1 MKKYKV
7 LRLTKPMKICGDIS
21 TTETFKNAEAFFN
34 WLTQEY
40 ISKPLTCELVYSGGR
55 YAVLLLDEDGNYKV
69 CKIVLEILKNKI
81 RSYTLP
87 TAADELQIARF
98 MGLD

>member
-34 WLTQEY
+34 WLT
-40 ISKPLTCELVYSGGR
+40 CELVYSGGR
-55 YAVLLLDEDGNYKV
+55 YAVLSLDKDGNYKV
-69 CKIVLEILKNKI
+69 CEIVLEIFKNKI
-81 RSYTLP
+81 RSYTLS